1 MTGFSQS
8 ALLQALGWAT
18 LNSFWQVGIL
28 WCLFALARRLRPL
41 SPEIQYRAGVLS
53 LLLGFFG
60 FAGSL
65 LLFYTGHLQ
74 FSGPLSLCQLSNN
87 AWFSAILT
95 AASFAYLLLLF
106 VPVSRLISNW
116 GQLRRLRRSQLTKA
130 PVQYRLFVQK
140 IAPHLGIRQPVKV
153 YLSALVQSPLT
164 IGYFKPLILLPVA
177 SFNHLTTQ
185 QAEAI
190 LLHELAHIR
199 RWDFPINIF
208 ISIVHTLLYFNP
220 FVRMFVRV
228 AENARETC
236 CDRLVLQFEYE
247 GMAYAGALL
256 QLEKLATPLPQ
267 LALGATGKNQ
277 LLTRIESIV
286 GMPARLPKLQWVHF
300 AGLLASTFFIL
311 ALHSLVAN
319 NRLSGANQSA
329 TIPDGF
335 ANPFSLAQ
343 QEVEAM
349 LAKNKVTKKLAAR
362 EQTIQDKA
370 APVIAQEPQAY
381 MSAPDMP
388 APPPPPPP
396 IVQVAHAEAPMEQ
409 LATEEQEQVAQA
421 VATTQKALA
430 TLAWENMN
438 NAMADA
444 LSAAEKA
451 KAQEQFQQ
459 ELSAINWKRM
469 ADNLASRYHQTNWNA
484 LNTYLNGVRQQ
495 MQLDSTIAA
504 TEATLSHLS
513 QQQLQSITVLPDHSI
528 KEVEA
533 LKMQLR
539 QSLDSLYR
547 IKQRPLVKF

>member
-28 WCLFALARRLRPL
+28 WCLFVLARRLQPL
-41 SPEIQYRAGVLS
+41 SPELQYRLAVFS
-53 LLLGFFG
+53 LLLAFSG

-65 LLFYTGHLQ
+65 ILFYTGHLQ
-74 FSGPLSLCQLSNN
+74 FSGPLSLGQLSSN

-95 AASFAYLLLLF
+95 VASLAYLLLLF
-106 VPVSRLISNW
+106 VPVSRLASNW

-140 IAPHLGIRQPVKV
+140 IAPYLGLRQPVKV

-164 IGYFKPLILLPVA
+164 IGYLKPLILLPVA
-177 SFNHLTTQ
+177 SFNHLSIQ

-199 RWDFPINIF
+199 RSDFPINIF

-236 CDRLVLQFEYE
+236 CDRLVLQFGYE
-247 GMAYAGALL
+247 GIAYAGALL

-267 LALGATGKNQ
+267 LALGATGKSQ

-286 GMPARLPKLQWVHF
+286 GMPARLPRLQWVHF

-311 ALHSLVAN
+311 ALHSLIVN
-319 NRLSGANQSA
+319 NRLPGANQFA

-335 ANPFSLAQ
+335 ANPFSLAH

-349 LAKNKVTKKLAAR
+349 PMSNKASKQLAAR
-362 EQTIQDKA
+362 KKTTQIKA
-370 APVIAQEPQAY
+370 APVVIEEEAY
-381 MSAPDMP
+381 LPAPDFP
-388 APPPPPPP
+388 AAPPPPPP
-396 IVQVAHAEAPMEQ
+396 IVQVAHTEAPMEQ
-409 LATEEQEQVAQA
+409 LAAEEQEQVAQA

-444 LSAAEKA
+444 LSDAEKA
-451 KAQEQFQQ
+451 KAQEQYQQ

-469 ADNLASRYHQTNWNA
+469 ADNLASRYHQTNWDA

-495 MQLDSTIAA
+495 IQLDSTIAA

-513 QQQLQSITVLPDHSI
+513 QQQLQSNPALPDHSV
-528 KEVEA
+528 KEVET
-533 LKMQLR
+533 LRMQLR
-539 QSLDSLYR
+539 RSLDSLQAL
-547 IKQRPLVKF
+547 KQRPVVKF